1 MQHVA
6 HRGSDPTPPR
16 PRRMV
21 RPADRDFGVPNAA
34 PNAGPPAEQV
44 AGHLTKRERA
54 IMAALLAAILPDGTV
69 TMTSRRDLKA
79 SADTMQQM
87 WMNGWVNGAG
97 SPDARGTG
105 NTPDSSWWWLTTKG
119 EAIARAAAGREG

>member
-6 HRGSDPTPPR
+6 HRASDPAPPR

-21 RPADRDFGVPNAA
+21 RPADRDFGVPNADVRV
-34 PNAGPPAEQV
+34 GPPPEHV
-44 AGHLTKRERA
+44 AQHLTKRERS
-54 IMAALLAAILPDGTV
+54 IMAAMLAAILPDGMV

-79 SADTMQQM
+79 DANAMQEM
-87 WMNGWVNGAG
+87 YYSGWVNGAG

-119 EAIARAAAGREG
+119 EAIARACK